1 MSSRKITLE
10 LTAAEASALS
20 YAAEAIKDD
29 AAEAPDTFGWD
40 RQDRRAYMRALKKLR
55 AAIDG
60 AGSIPAHE
68 RKEAAVLPVAKLY
81 DRVAWLQRHG
91 AHQEANALRELAA
104 WFEPPIRIDEAK
116 VDRRVA
122 ELEAIARRLDDPV
135 NWA

>member
-1 MSSRKITLE
+1 MSRKITIE

-20 YAAEAIKDD
+20 HAAEAIKDD

-40 RQDRRAYMRALKKLR
+40 RRQHSAYLRAINKLR

-60 AGSIPAHE
+60 AGSIAAHD

-81 DRVAWLQRHG
+81 ERVAWLQWHG

-104 WFEPPIRIDEAK
+104 WFDPPIRIDEGR
-116 VDRRVA
+116 VDQLVA
-122 ELEAIARRLDDPV
+122 ELAAPDPRFDDPV
-135 NWA
+135 MWR

>member
-1 MSSRKITLE
+1 MSSQKITIE
-10 LTAAEASALS
+10 LTVAEASALS
-20 YAAEAIKDD
+20 HAAEAIKDD
-29 AAEAPDTFGWD
+29 AAEAPDTFGWN
-40 RQDRRAYMRALKKLR
+40 RQEHRAYLRAIKKLR

-60 AGSIPAHE
+60 TGSIAAHD

-81 DRVAWLQRHG
+81 ERVAWLQRHG

-116 VDRRVA
+116 VDRRMA